1 MPGWMQGIAACNPL
15 NWAVQAGR
23 DALAAHTDWAAVG
36 VRLGGL
42 LALAVACVA
51 ISVATFRSYQK
62 SV

>member
-1 MPGWMQGIAACNPL
+1 
-15 NWAVQAGR
+15 VQAGR
-23 DALAAHTDWAAVG
+23 DALAGHTDWAAAG
-36 VRLGGL
+36 IRLGGL